1 MSSFPLEIGTTCDM
15 HVHLRD
21 GQMCDLV
28 TPTVK
33 EGGINVA
40 YIMPNLQP
48 PVTTIEQVKTYK
60 SKLESL
66 SPNTKFLMSFY
77 LNEDITPELLDEA
90 KDYIH
95 GIKVYPAGV
104 TTNSKNGVDPTDFT
118 PFYPVLEK
126 MQQYGL
132 VLNIHGENP
141 HKEGSN
147 TTVMNAEPEFLPVL
161 ETLHNKFPTLKI
173 VLEHS
178 TTEAAIKA
186 VKKID
191 SPYVAATITIH
202 HLFLTIDDVVGSPLN
217 FCKPVAKTYDD
228 KRALIKTVLSG
239 DSRFFLGTDS
249 APHIACNK
257 NKLLGCAAGVYVSKY
272 CLQILAQFWKDNNG
286 DWNNFK
292 KFVSSNGLE
301 FYGLDKSEL
310 PKEKCY
316 LIEKKVTIENEIT
329 DNNGVSVI
337 PFKAGETLD
346 FDIEWK

>member
-1 MSSFPLEIGTTCDM
+1 MFPLEIGTTCDM

-21 GQMCDLV
+21 GEMCDLV

-48 PVTTIEQVKTYK
+48 PITTIEQVKQYK
-60 SKLESL
+60 AKLEKL
-66 SPNTKFLMSFY
+66 SPNTTFLMSFY
-77 LNEDITPELLDEA
+77 LNDTITPELLDEA

-104 TTNSKNGVDPTDFT
+104 TTNSKGGVDPTDFT
-118 PFYPVLEK
+118 PFYPVLAK
-126 MQQYGL
+126 MQEHGL
-132 VLNIHGENP
+132 VLNIHGETP
-141 HKEGSN
+141 YKKGSN
-147 TTVMNAEPEFLPVL
+147 TTVMTAEPEFLPVL
-161 ETLHNKFPTLKI
+161 EVVHAKFPTLKI
-173 VLEHS
+173 VLEHC
-178 TTEAAIKA
+178 TTEAAVEI
-186 VKKID
+186 VKKIN

-217 FCKPVAKTYDD
+217 FCKPVAKTYNDQ
-228 KRALIKTVLSG
+228 KALVEAVLSG

-249 APHIACNK
+249 APHVLCNK
-257 NKLLGCAAGVYVSKY
+257 NKFLGCAAGVYVSRY
-272 CLQILAQFWKDNNG
+272 TLQILAQFWKDNNG

-292 KFVSSNGLE
+292 KFVSSNPLA
-301 FYGLDKSEL
+301 FYDLKGDEL

-316 LIEKKVTIENEIT
+316 LIEKEITIEDKIE
-329 DNNGVSVI
+329 NGNIAVI

-346 FDIEWK
+346 FDIQWK

>member
-1 MSSFPLEIGTTCDM
+1 MKMFPLEIGTTCDM

-21 GQMCDLV
+21 GEMCDLV

-48 PVTTIEQVKTYK
+48 PITTVEQVKIYK
-60 SKLESL
+60 AKLEKLAPS
-66 SPNTKFLMSFY
+66 TKFLMSFY
-77 LNEDITPELLDEA
+77 LNDTITPALIDEA

-104 TTNSKNGVDPTDFT
+104 TTNSSGGVDPTDFT
-118 PFYPVLEK
+118 PFYPVFEK

-132 VLNIHGENP
+132 VLNIHGETP
-141 HKEGSN
+141 FKKGSN
-147 TTVMNAEPEFLPVL
+147 TTVMTAEPEFLPVL
-161 ETLHNKFPTLKI
+161 EVVHAKFPTLKI
-173 VLEHS
+173 VLEHC
-178 TTEAAIKA
+178 TTEAAIKL

-191 SPYVAATITIH
+191 SPYVSATITIH
-202 HLFLTIDDVVGSPLN
+202 HLSLTIDDVVGSPLN
-217 FCKPVAKTYDD
+217 FCKPVAKTPYDQ
-228 KRALIKTVLSG
+228 KALKEAVLSG

-249 APHIACNK
+249 APHVACNK

-272 CLQILAQFWKDNNG
+272 TLQILAQFWKENNG
-286 DWNNFK
+286 DWSNFI
-292 KFVSSNGLE
+292 KFVSTNGLT
-301 FYGLDKSEL
+301 FYGLKANEL

-316 LIEKKVTIENEIT
+316 LIEKQIKIEEKISSGDIT
-329 DNNGVSVI
+329 VI

>member
-1 MSSFPLEIGTTCDM
+1 MFPLEIGTTCDM

-21 GQMCDLV
+21 GEMCALV

-48 PVTTIEQVKTYK
+48 PITTVEQVKAYK
-60 SKLESL
+60 AKLDDL
-66 SPNTKFLMSFY
+66 SPETKFLMSFY
-77 LNEDITPELLDEA
+77 LNNTITPELLDEA

-104 TTNSKNGVDPTDFT
+104 TTNSKGGVDPMDFT
-118 PFYPVLEK
+118 PFYPVFAK
-126 MQQYGL
+126 MQEYGL
-132 VLNIHGENP
+132 VLNIHGETP
-141 HKEGSN
+141 YKEGSN
-147 TTVMNAEPEFLPVL
+147 TTVMTAEPEFLPVL
-161 ETLHNKFPTLKI
+161 EVVHAAFPTLKI
-173 VLEHS
+173 VLEHC
-178 TTEAAIKA
+178 TTAAAVNI

-191 SPYVAATITIH
+191 SPYVSATITIH

-217 FCKPVAKTYDD
+217 FCKPVAKSYFDQQ
-228 KRALIKTVLSG
+228 ALKEAVLSG

-249 APHIACNK
+249 APHVVCNK

-272 CLQILAQFWKDNNG
+272 TLQILAQFWKENNG
-286 DWNNFK
+286 NWDSFK
-292 KFVSSNGLE
+292 KFVSSNGLS
-301 FYGLDKSEL
+301 FYGLNKSEL

-316 LIEKKVTIENEIT
+316 LVEKKITIEDKIGNASCT
-329 DNNGVSVI
+329 VI